1 MELRLLFA
9 PAALVALAGAVV
21 IHVPGDSATIQRGLR
36 GALAGDT
43 VLVAPDTYYE
53 RIVWPARD
61 SIVLLGESG
70 ADSTVI
76 DGSDSGRV
84 VNMTDASYTN
94 ATVLEGFTIAHGLV
108 AIVDDG
114 GAGIKC
120 TGSPVISRNRIV
132 CNKLTEFGYGAGVY
146 ASGGPVLSYNLIA
159 WDTIINQGGGGWRYG
174 PGVHCAGSGVFYQ
187 NVFEENA
194 ALGGAGGFWYGGG
207 LALAGGEPLVF
218 SNLFLNNR
226 VGSTAGGF
234 AYGGGL
240 YIGAGSAYVANNT
253 FFGNRCSTGVTYGG
267 GIYVDQSWTSTIK
280 NNIISGNAAEGIGHM
295 GGGIACYTDTAHQPP
310 VFDYNDV
317 WGNSPDNYYA
327 CFPGSNALSLDPL
340 YATGSKG
347 DFYLG
352 CVAAGQDSSSPC
364 IDAGDTLLAT
374 APLRLDSL
382 VHAWTTRTDSVP
394 DAGAIDMG
402 YHYPLEPMVVGLD
415 GRLANASLARLKVRP
430 NPVRLRAAVE
440 YSTVH
445 AGRVEVTVVDV
456 AGRVRAILLD
466 RWQPAGDHSLPLG
479 GRLTPGVY
487 LVTLKSGA
495 LRATARCVVAE

>member
-1 MELRLLFA
+1 MKLRLLLA
-9 PAALVALAGAVV
+9 SAALVALAGAVV
-21 IHVPGDSATIQRGLR
+21 IHVPGDSVTIQRGLA

-61 SIVLLGESG
+61 GIVLASESG

-76 DGSDSGRV
+76 HGSDSGRV
-84 VNMTDASYTN
+84 VTMTGASYTN
-94 ATVLEGFTIAHGLV
+94 ATVLAGFTITHGLV
-108 AIVDDG
+108 ASVNDG

-120 TGSPVISRNRIV
+120 KGSPVISRNRIV
-132 CNKLTEFGYGAGVY
+132 RNKLTEFGYGAGVN
-146 ASGGPVLSYNLIA
+146 ASDGPVLSYNLIA
-159 WDTIINQGGGGWRYG
+159 WDTIVNQSGGGWRYG
-174 PGVHCAGSGVFYQ
+174 PGVYCAGSGVFYQ

-194 ALGGAGGFWYGGG
+194 ALGGGGGFWYGGG

-226 VGSTAGGF
+226 AGTTTGGL

-240 YIGAGSAYVANNT
+240 YIGGGSAYVANNT
-253 FFGNRCSTGVTYGG
+253 FFGNRCSTAITYGG
-267 GIYVDQSWTSTIK
+267 GIYVEQSWTSMIK
-280 NNIISGNAAEGIGHM
+280 NNIICGNVAEGSGHV
-295 GGGIACYTDTAHQPP
+295 GGGIACYTDTIHDTL

-327 CFPGSNALSLDPL
+327 CIPGPNALSADPL
-340 YATGSKG
+340 FATGAQG

-352 CVAAGQDSSSPC
+352 WVAAGQDSSSPC
-364 IDAGDTLLAT
+364 IDAGDTLRAT

-394 DAGAIDMG
+394 DAGAIDLG
-402 YHYPLEPMVVGLD
+402 YHYPLEVMVGLD
-415 GRLANASLARLKVRP
+415 GRVATTSPANLKVRP
-430 NPVRLRAAVE
+430 NPVRSRAAVE
-440 YSTVH
+440 YSTTH
-445 AGRVEVTVVDV
+445 AGRVTVTVVDV
-456 AGRVRAILLD
+456 AGRVRAVLLD
-466 RWQPAGDHSLPLG
+466 QWQPAGDHSLPSLG
-479 GRLTPGVY
+479 RQLTPGMY
-487 LVTLKSGA
+487 LVTLKAGA

>member
-1 MELRLLFA
+1 MKLRLLFA

-21 IHVPGDSATIQRGLR
+21 IHVPGDSATIQRGLA

-61 SIVLLGESG
+61 GIVLASESG

-76 DGSDSGRV
+76 HGSDSGRV
-84 VNMTDASYTN
+84 MTMTGATYTN
-94 ATVLEGFTIAHGLV
+94 ATVLEGFTITHGLV
-108 AIVDDG
+108 ASVDDG

-120 TGSPVISRNRIV
+120 KGSPVISHNRIV
-132 CNKLTEFGYGAGVY
+132 RNKLTEFGYGAGVY
-146 ASGGPVLSYNLIA
+146 ASDGPVLSHNLIA
-159 WDTIINQGGGGWRYG
+159 WDTIVNQGGGGWRYG
-174 PGVHCAGSGVFYQ
+174 PGVYCAGSGVFYQ

-194 ALGGAGGFWYGGG
+194 ALGGGGGFWYGGG

-226 VGSTAGGF
+226 IGTTTGGL

-253 FFGNRCSTGVTYGG
+253 FFGNRCSTAITYGG
-267 GIYVDQSWTSTIK
+267 GIYVEQSWTSTIK
-280 NNIISGNAAEGIGHM
+280 NNIISGNVAEGIGYM
-295 GGGIACYTDTAHQPP
+295 GGGIACYTDTIHDTL

-327 CFPGSNALSLDPL
+327 CIPGPNALSADPFF
-340 YATGSKG
+340 ATGAQG
-347 DFYLG
+347 DFYLS
-352 CVAAGQDSSSPC
+352 CVAAGQDSNSPC

-374 APLRLDSL
+374 APLPLDSL
-382 VHAWTTRTDSVP
+382 VHVWTTRTDSVP
-394 DAGAIDMG
+394 DAGAIDLG
-402 YHYPLEPMVVGLD
+402 FHYPLELIVGLD
-415 GRLANASLARLKVRP
+415 GRVATASQARLKVRP
-430 NPVRLRAAVE
+430 NPVRSRAAVE
-440 YSTVH
+440 YSTTH
-445 AGRVEVTVVDV
+445 AGRVTVTVVDV
-456 AGRVRAILLD
+456 SGRVQAILLD

-479 GRLTPGVY
+479 GQLTPGVY

-495 LRATARCVVAE
+495 LRATARCVVIE